1 MIYII
6 LIDEQI
12 VLATN
17 NKNEVFSFL
26 NKAIERREQNKE
38 ISVIL
43 QIWKNNKMIK
53 RIDCKK
59 KNQKIIH
66 QFFNEIETDSA
77 FLRTRIIQILEEY
90 DSTNPT
96 ILSLI
101 QYLQNRENII

>member
-12 VLATN
+12 VLVTN

-26 NKAIERREQNKE
+26 SEAIERKEQNKE

-43 QIWKNNKMIK
+43 QVWKNNKMIK

-59 KNQKIIH
+59 KNQKIIK
-66 QFFNEIETDSA
+66 QFFNEVETDSA